1 MGGRCASSVHVKKQ
15 QRQQQ
20 QSIMSKET
28 FSPDST
34 ALVLIEYQNEFT
46 TKGGK
51 LHGDVKPV
59 MDASNMLQ
67 NSADLVTAARE
78 KGIKILHVGITFAD
92 GHPEISKNP
101 YGILAGVKAGE
112 AFKASEWG
120 GEFCDVVKPDM
131 AKGDI
136 VIQGKRGLCGFAS
149 TNLDFVLRQNGI
161 NDCPG
166 RISHQLLRRVNDAHW
181 VRAWIQSRHADK
193 LHRRHKRRSAGG
205 CRQAQLPHVLAANDA
220 HRFLGQHRL
229 IIPC

>member
-1 MGGRCASSVHVKKQ
+1 
-15 QRQQQ
+15 
-20 QSIMSKET
+20 MSKET

-120 GEFCDVVKPDM
+120 GEFCDAMKPDM

-161 NDCPG
+161 KTIALGGFLTNCCVESTMRTG
-166 RISHQLLRRVNDAHW
+166 YELGFKVVTLTNCTA
-181 VRAWIQSRHADK
+181 AT
-193 LHRRHKRRSAGG
+193 SAE
-205 CRQAQLPHVLAANDA
+205 AQEAAVKHNFPMFSLPMTHTDFLASIA
-220 HRFLGQHRL
+220 
-229 IIPC
+229 